1 MRIAIAGAGAMGSRF
16 GLMLHKAG
24 NEVILLDK
32 WADHVNAINKS
43 GLRVNYNGED
53 VVEKIPAFFPSE
65 MEGYKGVIDT
75 VILFTKAMQLDDM
88 LQSIKP
94 ILSKDTKVLC
104 LLNGLGHEDTVEKY
118 VDKENI
124 LLGNTMWTAGLTGP
138 GEVKLFGNGE
148 VELQNVYPGGKEAAL
163 KVVKVL
169 NEAGLN
175 GIYSENVMYSIWR
188 KACVNG
194 TLNGTCTI
202 LDANIASFGA
212 TSVTDKIIRTI
223 INEFAEV
230 AAKEGI
236 NLDNEEIVNHV
247 KSTFNPNGVGKHHPS
262 MHQDLIKNN
271 RLTEIDYIN
280 GAVCKKGAKYN
291 IQTPYCQLLTELVHA
306 KEEILI
312 AQ

>member
-1 MRIAIAGAGAMGSRF
+1 MKIAIAGAGAMGSRF

-118 VDKENI
+118 VDKKNI
-124 LLGNTMWTAGLTGP
+124 LLGNTMWTAGLIGP

-163 KVVKVL
+163 EVVKVL

-236 NLDNEEIVNHV
+236 NLDSEEIVNHV
-247 KSTFNPNGVGKHHPS
+247 KSTFNPNGVGKHYPS

-291 IQTPYCQLLTELVHA
+291 IQTPYCQLLTELVHV

>member
-1 MRIAIAGAGAMGSRF
+1 MKIAIAGAGAMGSRF
-16 GLMLHKAG
+16 GFMLHKAG

-163 KVVKVL
+163 EVVKVL
-169 NEAGLN
+169 YEAGLN
-175 GIYSENVMYSIWR
+175 AKYSENVMYSIWR

-194 TLNGTCTI
+194 VLNGTCTI
-202 LDANIASFGA
+202 LDANIASFGS

-236 NLDNEEIVNHV
+236 NLDSEEIVNHV
-247 KSTFNPNGVGKHHPS
+247 KSTFNPDGVGKHYPS

-280 GAVCKKGAKYN
+280 GAVCKKGVKYN
-291 IQTPYCQLLTELVHA
+291 IQTPYCQFLTELVHA

>member
-24 NEVILLDK
+24 NKVILLDK

-118 VDKENI
+118 IDKENI
-124 LLGNTMWTAGLTGP
+124 LLGNTMWTAGLIGP

-163 KVVKVL
+163 EVVKVL

-223 INEFAEV
+223 INEFAAV

-236 NLDNEEIVNHV
+236 NLDSEEIVNHV